1 MSSILDALRKLEAEK
16 AEASRAENAPFEPE
30 SAKYELVGKS
40 GRRGRMPFRASPVFV
55 ISGAIILAS
64 IVIGVSIG
72 LTLML
77 TRSQG
82 VPLEQVARAAAP
94 NLQTETP
101 AKPAG
106 PPRAESAHTAVKVPP
121 RQVPAEPVIQ
131 EPKAKPNPAPKPVAK
146 AALAPEPAP
155 EPVAKAAPAPEPA
168 PEPVAKAAPA
178 PEPAPEPV
186 AKAAP
191 APEPA
196 PEPVAKAEPAPEPE
210 PAPVAKAEPA
220 PEPVPEPAKAVP
232 APEPAAKVAAQT
244 EKAVSPAEVKK
255 EELPA
260 LARPLQQVAKL
271 EPPVTPTPSERAVSR
286 PEKKEADVPKKQ
298 SRPLDLMSLPVLRA
312 SDKAQYGLE
321 GVRVNMVRP
330 ASKTRTYASAIIN
343 LEPVQV
349 GEKIPGSDAI
359 LIGVESRSIGI
370 EIEGTGERFQIRF

>member
-1 MSSILDALRKLEAEK
+1 MSSILNALRKLEAEK

-40 GRRGRMPFRASPVFV
+40 GHRGRTLFRASPALV

-64 IVIGVSIG
+64 IVIGVSVG

-77 TRSQG
+77 TRPQG
-82 VPLEQVARAAAP
+82 GTLEQVARVAAP
-94 NLQTETP
+94 SVQTETL
-101 AKPAG
+101 AKPAV
-106 PPRAESAHTAVKVPP
+106 PPRAESAHTAVKAPP
-121 RQVPAEPVIQ
+121 RPVPAEPVIQ
-131 EPKAKPNPAPKPVAK
+131 EPKVKSSPAPKPVAK

-168 PEPVAKAAPA
+168 PEPVAKAAPE
-178 PEPAPEPV
+178 PEPVPEPV

-191 APEPA
+191 EPA
-196 PEPVAKAEPAPEPE
+196 PEPAAKAAPEPE
-210 PAPVAKAEPA
+210 
-220 PEPVPEPAKAVP
+220 P

-244 EKAVSPAEVKK
+244 EKAVPPAEVKK
-255 EELPA
+255 EERPA
-260 LARPLQQVAKL
+260 PARPLQQVAKL
-271 EPPVTPTPSERAVSR
+271 EPPVTPATSQEAVSR

-298 SRPLDLMSLPVLRA
+298 ARPLDLMSLPVLRA

-321 GVRVNMVRP
+321 DVRVNMVRP

>member
-1 MSSILDALRKLEAEK
+1 MSSILNALRKLEAEK

-40 GRRGRMPFRASPVFV
+40 GHRGRTPFRASPVLV
-55 ISGAIILAS
+55 ILGAIILAS
-64 IVIGVSIG
+64 IVIGVSIA

-77 TRSQG
+77 TRPRG
-82 VPLEQVARAAAP
+82 GALEQVARVAAP
-94 NLQTETP
+94 SVQTETP
-101 AKPAG
+101 VKAAV
-106 PPRAESAHTAVKVPP
+106 PPRAEPAHTAVKAPSPP
-121 RQVPAEPVIQ
+121 VPAESVIQ
-131 EPKAKPNPAPKPVAK
+131 EPKVKSSPAPKPVAK
-146 AALAPEPAP
+146 AEPAP
-155 EPVAKAAPAPEPA
+155 EPVPEPVAKAEPAPEPA

-186 AKAAP
+186 AKAAS
-191 APEPA
+191 APEAA
-196 PEPVAKAEPAPEPE
+196 PEPVAKAEPAPEP
-210 PAPVAKAEPA
+210 VAKAAPA
-220 PEPVPEPAKAVP
+220 PVP

-244 EKAVSPAEVKK
+244 EKAVPPAEVKK
-255 EELPA
+255 EERPA
-260 LARPLQQVAKL
+260 PARPLQQVAKL
-271 EPPVTPTPSERAVSR
+271 EPPVTPATSQEAVSR

-298 SRPLDLMSLPVLRA
+298 ARPLDLMSLPVLRA

-321 GVRVNMVRP
+321 DVRVNMVRP